1 MYMKKFA
8 KSRPI
13 VIEPYQPRWVDD
25 FIYIGSKLR
34 LALGDTVIRIDHVG
48 STSVPT
54 LSAKDIV
61 DIQITVADLSSEAI
75 VRKLRSA
82 GFQGDAELRYDE
94 FIGFDDAQ
102 TEELEK
108 LYFREREGDSRTH
121 IHIREDGRF
130 NQRYAL
136 LFRDFLRADE
146 ISRTGYGLIKERLS
160 NVFPESNDGYLYIK
174 DPLMDMI
181 FHMAETWAGKTNW
194 SPSDDYL

>member
-1 MYMKKFA
+1 MCMKKFA

-54 LSAKDIV
+54 LSAKDVI
-61 DIQITVADLSSEAI
+61 DIQITVADLSNEAI

-82 GFQGDAELRYDE
+82 GFQGDAELRYDG
-94 FIGFDDAQ
+94 FIGFEDAQ
-102 TEELEK
+102 TKELEK
-108 LYFREREGDSRTH
+108 LYFREREGDPRTH

-146 ISRTGYGLIKERLS
+146 ISRKGYGLIKERLS
-160 NVFPESNDGYLYIK
+160 HIFPESIDGYLYIK

-181 FHMAETWAGKTNW
+181 FHMAEAWAEQTDW
-194 SPSDDYL
+194 SPDYDYL